1 MGRVKVMPHS
11 LSQFNQLTANKISI
25 CGWAAK
31 CVNLMA
37 LFALTLPKLH
47 LLPGN
52 EMSICGRA
60 AKMYAAERKVPSFA
74 EVHIPAT
81 DGSTFLQLKMAGAG
95 IPGAK
100 CKI

>member
-1 MGRVKVMPHS
+1 MPYFACERV
-11 LSQFNQLTANKISI
+11 
-25 CGWAAK
+25 
-31 CVNLMA
+31 
-37 LFALTLPKLH
+37 
-47 LLPGN
+47 
-52 EMSICGRA
+52 
-60 AKMYAAERKVPSFA
+60 AKMCAVERKVPSFA